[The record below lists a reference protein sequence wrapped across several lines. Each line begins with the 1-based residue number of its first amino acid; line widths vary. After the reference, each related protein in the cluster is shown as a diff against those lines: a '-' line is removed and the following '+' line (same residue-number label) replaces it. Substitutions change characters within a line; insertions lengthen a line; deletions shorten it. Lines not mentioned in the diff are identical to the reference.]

1 VQLDP
6 SDIKTKEVFNW
17 KGYHLLHFYG
27 SACSQKLRIFLS
39 LKKIKWKSHQI
50 NLQKQEQFDDW
61 FLGINP
67 RGLVPTL
74 VYNGNVYIESNDI
87 MFFIESI
94 NTNINLIPNKY
105 IKEIEEN
112 LAYEDSLH
120 HDLRILTFRFI
131 VPHFL
136 GKKNLKKL
144 NNKKNNKGTIKG
156 EIDIKKDKEVDF
168 WMNHHKFGI
177 TDEQVNESF
186 KKFSEAVTKIELKL
200 TKNSYILNNEITVLD
215 IAWFININRIVKA
228 GFDLK
233 NKYPNTNKWYKKLK
247 SNKNFSKEVKEDL
260 PIKIIVNMF
269 RLYNFFTGNLLRNIV
284 R

>member
-1 VQLDP
+1 MQLDP

-247 SNKNFSKEVKEDL
+247 CNKNFANEVKEGL
-260 PIKIIVNMF
+260 PLQIIVNIF
-269 RLYNFFTGNLLRNIV
+269 RLYNFFTGNLLKNIV

>member
-1 VQLDP
+1 MQLDP

-39 LKKIKWKSHQI
+39 LKKIEWKSHQI
-50 NLQKQEQFDDW
+50 NLQKQEQFGDW

-74 VYNGNVYIESNDI
+74 VYDGNVYIESNYI

-94 NTNINLIPNKY
+94 NSNINLIPIKY
-105 IKEIEEN
+105 IKEIEES
-112 LAYEDSLH
+112 LEYEDSLH
-120 HDLRILTFRFI
+120 QDLRILTFRFI

-136 GKKNLKKL
+136 GKKDLKKL
-144 NNKKNNKGTIKG
+144 KNKKNNKGTIKG
-156 EIDIKKDKEVDF
+156 EIDIKKNKEIDF
-168 WMNHHKFGI
+168 RMNHHKFGI

-186 KKFSEAVTKIELKL
+186 KKFSEAVNKIELKL
-200 TKNSYILNNEITVLD
+200 TKNSYILNNQITVLD
-215 IAWFININRIVKA
+215 VAWFININRIVKA

-247 SNKNFSKEVKEDL
+247 CNKNFSNEVKEGL
-260 PIKIIVNMF
+260 PLQIIVNIF
-269 RLYNFFTGNLLRNIV
+269 RLYNFFTGNLLKNIV

>member
-1 VQLDP
+1 MQLDP

-17 KGYHLLHFYG
+17 SGYHLLHFYG

-39 LKKIKWKSHQI
+39 LKKIEWKSHQI
-50 NLQKQEQFDDW
+50 NLQKQEQFGDW

-74 VYNGNVYIESNDI
+74 VYDGNVYIESNDI

-94 NTNINLIPNKY
+94 NSNINLIPIKY
-105 IKEIEEN
+105 IKEIEES
-112 LAYEDSLH
+112 LEYEDSLH
-120 HDLRILTFRFI
+120 QDLRILTFRFI

-156 EIDIKKDKEVDF
+156 EIDIKKNKEVDF

-200 TKNSYILNNEITVLD
+200 TKNSYILNNQITVLD

-233 NKYPNTNKWYKKLK
+233 NKYPNTNEWYKKLK
-247 SNKNFSKEVKEDL
+247 GNKNFSKEVKEDL

>member
-215 IAWFININRIVKA
+215 VAWFININRIVKA

>member
-1 VQLDP
+1 MQLDP

-87 MFFIESI
+87 MFFVESI

-136 GKKNLKKL
+136 AKKNLKKL

>member
-1 VQLDP
+1 MQLDP

>member
-1 VQLDP
+1 MQLDP

-87 MFFIESI
+87 MFFVESI

-131 VPHFL
+131 MPHFL

>member
-1 VQLDP
+1 MVKLLET
-6 SDIKTKEVFNW
+6 DIKTREVKEWQGINI
-17 KGYHLLHFYG
+17 LHFQG
-27 SACSQKLRIFLS
+27 SSCSQKLRIFLS
-39 LKKIKWKSHQI
+39 ENNIDWKGHHI
-50 NLQKQEQFDDW
+50 NLVNGDNFSDW

-67 RGLVPTL
+67 RGVVPVLVD
-74 VYNGNVYIESNDI
+74 NGEVHIESNDI
-87 MFFIESI
+87 MFFVESI

-233 NKYPNTNKWYKKLK
+233 NKL
-247 SNKNFSKEVKEDL
+247 SL
-260 PIKIIVNMF
+260 IHI
-269 RLYNFFTGNLLRNIV
+269 
-284 R
+284 

>member
-1 VQLDP
+1 MQLDP

-233 NKYPNTNKWYKKLK
+233 NKYPNTNEWYKKLK
-247 SNKNFSKEVKEDL
+247 GNKNFSKEVKEDL